1 MLYASGISYASQ
13 LVKETVASGIEQ
25 QEKID
30 KRVDSKVTGEPYEV
44 VSSII
49 AILAE
54 AESNGKLE
62 DITKH

>member
-13 LVKETVASGIEQ
+13 LVKETVASE
-25 QEKID
+25 ID